1 MRNLLGL
8 LIFLPMSALAAPYPA
23 TSSSALTNPEKGLYF
38 LHKGFTLK
46 TEGTSWVPVAT
57 SEQSLL
63 DTVRFAAK
71 DNGKGVLSIRTD
83 KVAKTASLE
92 LYTRKWMRDYP
103 NYGFEV
109 ISAKNFELNGSPA
122 LVVDML
128 SRSKNKQIRQ
138 VVLKNQ
144 DRVAIMTCLDDKATF
159 SKSLQSCNQIMKS
172 FSWNEEEKKPTA
184 APTTPAPSTPTT
196 KQ

>member
-1 MRNLLGL
+1 MKSFLGILLSL
-8 LIFLPMSALAAPYPA
+8 PLISLAAPYPA
-23 TSSSALTNPEKGLYF
+23 TSSSALTAPEKGLYF

-46 TEGTSWVPVAT
+46 TEGTNWVPVPG

-63 DTVRFAAK
+63 DTVRFSSK
-71 DNGKGVLSIRTD
+71 DNPKDGSLSIRTD
-83 KVAKTASLE
+83 KVAKTASLD

-109 ISAKNFELNGSPA
+109 ISAKNFTLNGSPA

-138 VVLKNQ
+138 VILKNE
-144 DRVAIMTCLDDKATF
+144 DRVAIMTCLDDKANF
-159 SKSLQSCNQIMKS
+159 NKALQNCNQIMKS
-172 FSWNEEEKKPTA
+172 FSWNTLEVLEQK
-184 APTTPAPSTPTT
+184 TTPAPT